1 MRWAL
6 VAIVVAATMV
16 AQAFGRFTY
25 ALVLPSVQTDL
36 GISYTLAGTLGM
48 LNLAAYLLS
57 SLGVAW
63 VSTRLPPDRIIRI
76 GIGVSALGL
85 AGMWWAPGLGVVV
98 AAMVVT
104 GAAGAAIWIP
114 APAVSSSLVSP
125 ERRALAIGTIGTG
138 IGLGFVSAGWVARGV
153 GDQWTAVYRFETVVA
168 VITALF
174 VWLFVRVPA
183 EPGGS
188 PPSLRALGTVPRW
201 GYLLTTYGGFGL
213 SMSLFVNFFV
223 ARLEEDSGFPTST
236 TGLIFATFGV
246 ASIFGG
252 LLYAALS
259 DRIGR
264 RRAMQFGFATMAAAS
279 LLLLVGVGPWPW
291 VAAAVFGLAFAGV
304 PATTAT
310 YLRDHLS
317 AREFGSGF
325 GVITLA
331 FGVGQLL
338 APQIGGWLGDAHS
351 SFTLVFVMAAVVAA
365 LASVGSGRLSG
376 ARPAVRRRNG
386 VQPGNQPRSLGS

>member
-25 ALVLPSVQTDL
+25 ALVLPSVAADL

-48 LNLAAYLLS
+48 LNLAAYLFS

-63 VSTRLPPDRIIRI
+63 VSTRLPPDRIIRMGI
-76 GIGVSALGL
+76 GISALGL

-98 AAMVVT
+98 AAMIVT

-125 ERRALAIGTIGTG
+125 KHRALAIGTIGTG

-153 GDQWTAVYRFETVVA
+153 GDQWTVVYGFETVVA
-168 VITALF
+168 VVTTLL
-174 VWLFVRVPA
+174 VWVFVRVPT

-188 PPSLRALGTVPRW
+188 RPSLRALGAVPRW
-201 GYLLTTYGGFGL
+201 GYVLATYGAFGL

-223 ARLEEDSGFPTST
+223 ARLEEDAGYTTST

-264 RRAMQFGFATMAAAS
+264 SRAMQFGFATMAGAS
-279 LLLLVGVGPWPW
+279 ILLLVGSGPWPW
-291 VAAAVFGLAFAGV
+291 IAAAVFGLAFAGV

-331 FGVGQLL
+331 FGIGQLL
-338 APQIGGWLGDAHS
+338 APQLGGWLGDALS
-351 SFTLVFVMAAVVAA
+351 SFALVFVLAAAVAA
-365 LASVGSGRLSG
+365 LAAVGSSRLSHE
-376 ARPAVRRRNG
+376 PPG
-386 VQPGNQPRSLGS
+386 VQR

>member
-1 MRWAL
+1 M
-6 VAIVVAATMV
+6 AIVVSATMV

-25 ALVLPSVQTDL
+25 ALVLPSVQADF
-36 GISYTLAGTLGM
+36 GISYTVAGTLGT

-57 SLGVAW
+57 SFGVAW
-63 VSTRLPPDRIIRI
+63 ISTRLPPDRIIRI
-76 GIGVSALGL
+76 GIGISALGL

-114 APAVSSSLVSP
+114 APAVSSSLVPP
-125 ERRALAIGTIGTG
+125 ERKALAIGTIGTG
-138 IGLGFVSAGWVARGV
+138 IGLGFVSSGWVARTV
-153 GDQWTAVYRFETVVA
+153 GDNWTSVYGFATVVA
-168 VITALF
+168 VATTLL
-174 VWLFVRVPA
+174 VWLFVRVPSEA
-183 EPGGS
+183 GGS

-201 GYLLTTYGGFGL
+201 GYLLATYGGFGL

-223 ARLEEDSGFPTST
+223 ARLEEDSGYSTST

-252 LLYAALS
+252 LIYATLS

-264 RRAMQFGFATMAAAS
+264 KRAMQLGFATMAGAS
-279 LLLLVGVGPWPW
+279 LLLLVGTGPWPW
-291 VAAAVFGLAFAGV
+291 LAAAVFGLAFAGV

-310 YLRDHLS
+310 YLRDHLT
-317 AREFGSGF
+317 AREFGSAF

-338 APQIGGWLGDAHS
+338 APQIGGWLGDALS
-351 SFTLVFVMAAVVAA
+351 SFTLVFVLAAAVAA
-365 LASVGSGRLSG
+365 LASLGCSRLSG
-376 ARPAVRRRNG
+376 TRPAAR
-386 VQPGNQPRSLGS
+386 